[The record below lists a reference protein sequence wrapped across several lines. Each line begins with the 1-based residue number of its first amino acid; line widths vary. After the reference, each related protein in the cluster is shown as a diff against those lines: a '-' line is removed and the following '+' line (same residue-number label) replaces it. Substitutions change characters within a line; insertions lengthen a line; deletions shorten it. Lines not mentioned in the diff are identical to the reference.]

1 MSFALSTV
9 ALIGLGVS
17 AAGGAAKAIDGGIQ
31 ARNAKKKAEEAQI
44 DLDKQ
49 KASFANLDTS
59 NPYLNMENTMEDLTV
74 NKQQAEFQKQT
85 AMQSQANVMQSMR
98 GAAGGSGIA
107 ALAQTLANSGSL
119 DAQKASVSIGN
130 QEADNQRL
138 ERAEA
143 SRIQGLGIDGEIM
156 SRQAEKGKISTLMG
170 MAADD
175 VSNANQARAEAKS
188 DMYKGI
194 ATVGSSLT
202 SMGGVGG
209 GTDGGSGATDIGKTA
224 ALPGGGS
231 GDVNDLISQLGG
243 MDTINNMTPQQ
254 REELMKVMGGDASD
268 GKVYSQSNIG

>member
-231 GDVNDLISQLGG
+231 GGVNDLISQLGG

>member
-74 NKQQAEFQKQT
+74 NKQQAEFQKQQ

-130 QEADNQRL
+130 QEAANQRL
-138 ERAEA
+138 ERGEA

-188 DMYKGI
+188 DMHKGI

-209 GTDGGSGATDIGKTA
+209 GGG
-224 ALPGGGS
+224 GGGS
-231 GDVNDLISQLGG
+231 GDVNSLLSNLDGQEIGNSNPSASIATDNIYPVNSPQWHQWNQVNGINDPTLGG
-243 MDTINNMTPQQ
+243 P
-254 REELMKVMGGDASD
+254 MGG
-268 GKVYSQSNIG
+268 

>member
-49 KASFANLDTS
+49 KASFASLDTS

-74 NKQQAEFQKQT
+74 NKQQAEFQKQQ

-143 SRIQGLGIDGEIM
+143 SRIQGLGIDGEII

-188 DMYKGI
+188 DMHKGI

-209 GTDGGSGATDIGKTA
+209 GEKTTEVLPDGTVNVVGGTAPVGGISTPENVTGQPEVQGWSGS
-224 ALPGGGS
+224 
-231 GDVNDLISQLGG
+231 DVSWDAGNVPPQFGYVNG
-243 MDTINNMTPQQ
+243 VWQQIN
-254 REELMKVMGGDASD
+254 
-268 GKVYSQSNIG
+268 